1 MDTSVRQAAPAPA
14 PVPQACA
21 APHPV
26 QHLLARIADLTR
38 DKASLLRCIEEEGE
52 AHRSL
57 VARLR
62 ERAAKLRGDEA
73 ALLAQHA
80 SGVAQRREAEGLS
93 AATLEQLLS
102 NSPLRSSRAPAAAAA
117 AAQQQLQPPSPLPL
131 PLAVGRE
138 VRVRDGGDEEWKYGT
153 VTGHVGQ
160 TPLVTLHGWRKA
172 LEWRHVEAKP

>member
-1 MDTSVRQAAPAPA
+1 MDTSVRAAPSPA
-14 PVPQACA
+14 AAQA
-21 APHPV
+21 APHPA
-26 QHLLARIADLTR
+26 QHLLARVADLTR
-38 DKASLLRCIEEEGE
+38 DKAALLRCIEDEGE
-52 AHRSL
+52 AHRCL

-102 NSPLRSSRAPAAAAA
+102 NSPLRSRAAGGGGGGGA
-117 AAQQQLQPPSPLPL
+117 LLPPSPLAL

-138 VRVRDGGDEEWKYGT
+138 VRVRDTEDEEWKYGA
-153 VTGHVGQ
+153 VTGYVGQ